1 MRVELTEEFDRN
13 FERKAFFTKKWKPRT
28 YPATRGSLLI
38 VTGKLRRSI
47 RSQVQGNGVR
57 FTSSVPY
64 ASIHNE
70 GGEGTKSVKAHTR
83 KSKKGKSYTVRAH
96 SRRFTM
102 PQRQFIGDG
111 DETRK
116 IIENIVKDN
125 VALIDKELVKH
136 IKSNL

>member
-47 RSQVQGNGVR
+47 RSQVQGDGVR

-111 DETRK
+111 PETRK
-116 IIENIVKDN
+116 IIENIVKEN